1 MAQLDNVI
9 EELLSIEGANGAAIV
24 DIDSGMA
31 LATGGTP
38 GFDLNVAAAGNS
50 NVVRAKLRTIQDLE
64 LKDEIEDV
72 LITLKSQYH
81 LINVLGGQSNAGLF
95 IYLVLNRVTANLALA
110 RHKLRAVAATVTV

>member
-1 MAQLDNVI
+1 VAQLDNVI

-31 LATGGTP
+31 LAAGGTP

-64 LKDEIEDV
+64 LKDEVEDI
-72 LITLKSQYH
+72 LITLQSQYH
-81 LINVLGGQSNAGLF
+81 LINVLKGQGNSGLI

-110 RHKLRAVAATVTV
+110 RHKLRAVAQNVSV

>member
-9 EELLSIEGANGAAIV
+9 ADLLAIDGATGAAIV

-31 LATGGTP
+31 LATGGNP

-50 NVVRAKLRTIQDLE
+50 NVVRAKLRTITDLE

-72 LITLKSQYH
+72 LITLQGQYH
-81 LINVLGGQSNAGLF
+81 LINVLRGQGNAGLF
-95 IYLVLNRVTANLALA
+95 IYLVLNRTTANLALA
-110 RHKLRAVAATVTV
+110 RHKLRSVAAGVAV

>member
-9 EELLSIEGANGAAIV
+9 AELLAIEGANGAAIV

-31 LATGGTP
+31 LAFGGTP

-64 LKDEIEDV
+64 IKEEIEDI
-72 LITLKSQYH
+72 LITLQNQYH
-81 LINVLGGQSNAGLF
+81 LINVLRGQGNSGLF
-95 IYLVLNRVTANLALA
+95 IYLALNRVTANLALA
-110 RHKLRAVAATVTV
+110 RHKLRSVAATVAV

>member
-9 EELLSIEGANGAAIV
+9 ADLLAIEGASGAAIV

-31 LATGGTP
+31 LATGGSP

-64 LKDEIEDV
+64 IKEEIEDI
-72 LITLKSQYH
+72 LITLQNQYH
-81 LINVLGGQSNAGLF
+81 LINVLRGQGNSGLF
-95 IYLVLNRVTANLALA
+95 IYLALNRVGANLALA
-110 RHKLRAVAATVTV
+110 RHKLRSVAATVAV

>member
-31 LATGGTP
+31 LASGGTP

-64 LKDEIEDV
+64 LKDEVEDI
-72 LITLKSQYH
+72 LITLQSQYH
-81 LINVLGGQSNAGLF
+81 LINVLKGQGNSGLI

-110 RHKLRAVAATVTV
+110 RHKLRAVAQNVSV

>member
-9 EELLSIEGANGAAIV
+9 ADLLAIEGANGAAIV

-31 LATGGTP
+31 LAYGGTP

-50 NVVRAKLRTIQDLE
+50 NVIRAKLRTIQDLE
-64 LKDEIEDV
+64 LKEEVEDI
-72 LITLKSQYH
+72 LITLQNQYH
-81 LINVLGGQSNAGLF
+81 LINVLKGQGNSGLF

-110 RHKLRAVAATVTV
+110 RHKLRSVAATVAV